1 MSGGNLPSFEELEA
15 GVLRT
20 FVHPARMIPERF
32 EFWTCPT
39 DDLCLPVV
47 QKRTRCQAHISV
59 DLAVPV
65 KRSTP
70 SLQLLCGYIEDY
82 LSPIIVIEED
92 TWTDSGAFEVCCFVP
107 DFEVDADSGEK
118 KIVYRRG
125 ADMEFQLNF
134 GKAFE
139 WKRRGVFQQLDTLLE
154 PNLFE
159 RAADLFKDFLT
170 LEFTT
175 HDT

>member
-1 MSGGNLPSFEELEA
+1 MYIQVSSNESFLT
-15 GVLRT
+15 GS
-20 FVHPARMIPERF
+20 FDHWCI
-32 EFWTCPT
+32 
-39 DDLCLPVV
+39 PVV
-47 QKRTRCQAHISV
+47 QKRIRCQAHISI

-65 KRSTP
+65 KRNTS

-92 TWTDSGAFEVCCFVP
+92 TWTDLGAFEVSCFVP
-107 DFEVDADSGEK
+107 DFEVDADSGEV

-125 ADMEFQLNF
+125 TDMEFQLNF
-134 GKAFE
+134 GKGFE
-139 WKRRGVFQQLDTLLE
+139 WKRRGVFQQLDTLIE

-170 LEFTT
+170 LEFVT
-175 HDT
+175 HNT